1 MIKKLLGSGGII
13 STVLLAGLMA
23 GLAVTRHQVIA
34 LLAVAAVEFVV
45 WWRRPDSTLQLAAD
59 TYASWLISGTTV
71 VMVAL
76 SPRFVTQI
84 VFILAFMVIRL
95 AVHLGLAE
103 RRPGSLALFMQFA
116 SLTAIFSAA
125 QVWRWSAVIVMILAW
140 GASWLV
146 AYHFL
151 QTADGPQRSLLASV
165 WSLVVAELAWIM
177 SWWMIAYL
185 SPGAYIIVPQ
195 AALLITGLAYVLGGI
210 YRLHRQGQLS
220 RNRLT
225 EYLFVA
231 IVLLII
237 IVLGT
242 HWNGAS

>member
-1 MIKKLLGSGGII
+1 MVKKVLGSGGII
-13 STVLLAGLMA
+13 STVLLAALMA

-34 LLAVAAVEFVV
+34 LLAVAMVEFVV
-45 WWRRPDSTLQLAAD
+45 WWRRPDSNLQLAFD
-59 TYASWLISGTTV
+59 TYVSWLVSGTTV

-76 SPRFVTQI
+76 SPQFITQVCLI
-84 VFILAFMVIRL
+84 VAYVAIRM
-95 AVHLGLAE
+95 AVHLGLAD
-103 RRPGSLALFMQFA
+103 RYPGILALFMQFA

-125 QVWRWSAVIVMILAW
+125 QVWRWSAVAVMALAW
-140 GASWLV
+140 GCSWLV

-151 QTADGPQRSLLASV
+151 DSTDASQRSLLAGV

-185 SPGAYIIVPQ
+185 SPGAYIIIPQ
-195 AALLITGLAYVLGGI
+195 VALLVTGLAYILGGI

-225 EYLFVA
+225 EYLGVA
-231 IVLLII
+231 VVLLVII
-237 IVLGT
+237 LLGT
-242 HWNGAS
+242 RWNGSS